1 MVLDAIQII
10 AYTEQYGQKRV
21 THTSSPMNAGICR
34 IKLHLPGSQ
43 SLKDKRGVIKSII
56 SRLRTQF
63 NVSVA
68 EVEDQELW
76 QLATLGIACISNHDQ
91 HVDEV
96 LSKVVNFVKQNYPQL
111 EIVEQEVE
119 ILHGP

>member
-1 MVLDAIQII
+1 
-10 AYTEQYGQKRV
+10 
-21 THTSSPMNAGICR
+21 MNAGICR

-56 SRLRTQF
+56 SRLRSKF

-68 EVEDQELW
+68 EVDDQELW
-76 QLATLGIACISNHDQ
+76 QLATLGIACVSNHTQ

-111 EIVEQEVE
+111 EIVEHETE
-119 ILHGP
+119 ILHSS